1 MTNQNLNVLVSG
13 MLANTKTKKAL
24 NVVAIKNLINKV
36 NEAEKQRFLNSLELS
51 QVIAQTENNFN
62 DFVKLVSNRMKD
74 AGILPSEVKDRNGKK
89 CTIKQYCIEIAYG
102 FQSAQFYKLLRVGN
116 LPKNVVNKFNDKCD
130 ELRTNGEKPQQS
142 IEALETWAK
151 NFDSHKG
158 EAGTTKDEI
167 TELRE
172 ESNGKSNKPTIVWS
186 INDGNKKLKVYSDGS
201 HDGNFTA
208 IEINAFLDSTLITF
222 IRSTFPIKK
231 TTTATETRRL
241 EKMQKT
247 RINKVSN
254 TLNGKK
260 EAIK

>member
-1 MTNQNLNVLVSG
+1 MKNQNLNALING
-13 MLANTKTKKAL
+13 MLSNAKTKKAL
-24 NVVAIKNLINKV
+24 NIVAVKALSNKV
-36 NEAEKQRFLNSLELS
+36 NEAEKQRFFNSLEL
-51 QVIAQTENNFN
+51 AQTLAQTQQNFD
-62 DFVKLVSNRMKD
+62 DFCKVVKNKLSDEGLTAKEQPTKDVLIKLV
-74 AGILPSEVKDRNGKK
+74 
-89 CTIKQYCIEIAYG
+89 YG
-102 FQSAQFYKLLRVGN
+102 FEKSYFHKLLRVGN

-130 ELRTNGEKPQQS
+130 EARANGDKPQQS

-172 ESNGKSNKPTIVWS
+172 ESNGKSNKPTILWN
-186 INDGNKKLKVYSDGS
+186 ITEGNKKLKVYSDGS
-201 HDGNFTA
+201 HEGNFTA
-208 IEINAFLDSTLITF
+208 IEINNFLDSTLITF

-241 EKMQKT
+241 EKMQKS
-247 RINKVSN
+247 RVNKVAN

-260 EAIK
+260 EVIK